1 MDESEKK
8 RAGNDKLGNT
18 ILDKEGKPVTNS
30 LNVSDEYLREGL
42 FVLSNMIASKIG

>member
-18 ILDKEGKPVTNS
+18 ILDKEGENPLLTH
-30 LNVSDEYLREGL
+30 
-42 FVLSNMIASKIG
+42 